1 LSKDLGEPDAIDARL
16 DRLSRQPF
24 RARFHLRGRDRAVAE
39 LRGPH
44 TVRRHAEDL
53 IEQRLAPA
61 QPANDGRQTPYRGHP
76 VFAAQHASATCCRA
90 CLSKWHDIATGT
102 ALTAEQQTY
111 VVDVIMRWIGREM
124 ASQPVGSS
132 HRDQ

>member
-1 LSKDLGEPDAIDARL
+1 MSKDLGEPDAIDARL

-39 LRGPH
+39 LRGPQ

-76 VFAAQHASATCCRA
+76 VFVAQHASATCCRA
-90 CLSKWHDIATGT
+90 CLSTWHDIATGT
-102 ALTAEQQTY
+102 APTAEQQTY